1 MEPVATSLTAGAR
14 VEREANVACGRG
26 EQAPAGPP
34 PRRVRAPGMGFQHEL
49 LLALI
54 MALAMTATVFLY
66 R

>member
-1 MEPVATSLTAGAR
+1 MPMRSTIRTLSTM
-14 VEREANVACGRG
+14 
-26 EQAPAGPP
+26 PP
-34 PRRVRAPGMGFQHEL
+34 PRPSRVPGMGFGHEL